1 MSFISNPRVSEDI
14 FSTLFFIYSEN
25 LKIFYG
31 NDAWV
36 ECDGIQTCTRG
47 KFAGEVCCYLTDRVL
62 VGAGK
67 TGSLLEVRD
76 ASLPDHAHSGT
87 KSYDIT
93 YRTGPRTL
101 GTGKQYMCCEGSLI
115 KDSLS
120 DKHGRKYQ

>member
-47 KFAGEVCCYLTDRVL
+47 KFAGEVCCDLTDRVL

-76 ASLPDHAHSGT
+76 ASLPDHAYSHKHSGLT
-87 KSYDIT
+87 TGRHT
-93 YRTGPRTL
+93 YIERVHTL
-101 GTGKQYMCCEGSLI
+101 WILEKRI
-115 KDSLS
+115 
-120 DKHGRKYQ
+120 